1 MSTAV
6 TKETLNVFIELKER
20 QIHVPHFASEQPSQL
35 DFASAQGFF
44 WKELLLF
51 VVYHAALGG
60 THTFHR
66 DNY

>member
-6 TKETLNVFIELKER
+6 TKETRSVFIELQKR
-20 QIHVPHFASEQPSQL
+20 QVHVPHFDSEQPSRL

-60 THTFHR
+60 TRTFHR